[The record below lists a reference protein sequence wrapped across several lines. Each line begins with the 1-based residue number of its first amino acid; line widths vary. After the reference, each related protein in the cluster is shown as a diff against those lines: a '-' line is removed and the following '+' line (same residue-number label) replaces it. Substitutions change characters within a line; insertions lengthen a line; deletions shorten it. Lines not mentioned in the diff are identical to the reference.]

1 MNISRHSFLR
11 ALWVRSNLTIKEYI
25 NLKLSSA
32 SLLLFLFRGLS
43 DSKEF
48 MFLTVLVKH
57 AKILWDRKHFKI
69 WVYLFPLMDTSF
81 ITVLGIILVIGFTAI
96 FLLFKLV
103 EKLSEKGMIKNFLI
117 WNIAVIVVLCVFTIF
132 QAKTYDLIGYGLL
145 FSVLG
150 ISSVIL
156 CYASIL
162 LGGFGLE
169 KKQYL
174 AILPSVL
181 SFVRLVIAG

>member
-1 MNISRHSFLR
+1 
-11 ALWVRSNLTIKEYI
+11 
-25 NLKLSSA
+25 
-32 SLLLFLFRGLS
+32 
-43 DSKEF
+43 
-48 MFLTVLVKH
+48 
-57 AKILWDRKHFKI
+57 
-69 WVYLFPLMDTSF
+69 MDTSF
-81 ITVLGIILVIGFTAI
+81 ITALSIIIVIGFIAL

-103 EKLSEKGMIKNFLI
+103 EKLSEKGVIKNFLI
-117 WNIAVIVVLCVFTIF
+117 WNIAIIVVLCVFTIF
-132 QAKTYDLIGYGLL
+132 QAETYGLIGYGLL

-162 LGGFGLE
+162 VGGFGFE
-169 KKQYL
+169 KKQYF